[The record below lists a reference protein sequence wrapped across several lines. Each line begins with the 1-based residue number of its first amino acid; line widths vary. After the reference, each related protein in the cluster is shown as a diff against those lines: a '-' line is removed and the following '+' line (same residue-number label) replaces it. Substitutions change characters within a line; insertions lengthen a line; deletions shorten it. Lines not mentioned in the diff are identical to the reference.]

1 MSLPGH
7 GSISTM
13 KLLESTETAERIGE
27 AIGKIFAS
35 LMILALAWITFKT
48 VLHL

>member
-1 MSLPGH
+1 
-7 GSISTM
+7 M
-13 KLLESTETAERIGE
+13 KLLESTEMPERIGE

-35 LMILALAWITFKT
+35 LMILALISITLGT